1 MDTENKEMREREI
14 SLIDL
19 FAEILLHWRGMLLS
33 ALLGAVLLGA
43 FGYMRSMQSA
53 KVQNRML
60 EEQRYAAEQQK
71 EMTEEELENIWETN
85 RVLMENRLNET
96 QLASVNTALV
106 YKECYEE
113 KLNYQENSPLMQ
125 LDSFHVQRTDLT
137 FLIQTD
143 ANNDAYM
150 IKDIYSDL
158 LISASLYGYV
168 QEQCNLEIG
177 VDELIFLKTS
187 GDGVLKKP
195 NLNVQVVQENESNV
209 LSVKIINSDADTCR
223 AMADA
228 VESYIQKQCQELE
241 DAIGKHKVVLLNRS
255 QGDVSDPDVAD
266 LQKTCASDLYS
277 MQSVLNVLT
286 ASFSAE
292 QLEYYNFMLEA
303 RQNSN
308 EQESF
313 AGNATVWAT
322 PSLSVK
328 YIVLGVILFAFAY
341 VAMVFVTYIFNNK
354 IRSTDNFQ
362 GLYSIPQLG
371 TVTVSDRKRFL
382 GVIDRW
388 ILQLRYHNQRR
399 FTPEESVNL
408 AIVAVKMEAKKRNLR
423 RIYLVGCNLSGTA
436 GQVCERIKTAL
447 EEEQIEVISLN
458 NVLYDAEAMGKLENA
473 EAAVLVETS
482 GATLYDEIV
491 QEMQLLTRQN
501 IIILGGIVVE

>member
-14 SLIDL
+14 SLLDL
-19 FAEILLHWRGMLLS
+19 FAEILLHWREVLIS

-43 FGYMRSMQSA
+43 FGYVRSLQSA

-85 RVLMENRLNET
+85 HVLMENRLNET

-106 YKECYEE
+106 YKERYEE
-113 KLNYQENSPLMQ
+113 RLNYQKNSPLMQ

-143 ANNDAYM
+143 DNNNACM
-150 IKDIYSDL
+150 IKDIYRDL
-158 LISASLYGYV
+158 LASASLYGYV
-168 QEQCNLEIG
+168 REQCNLENG
-177 VDELIFLKTS
+177 VDELIFIKTS
-187 GDGVLKKP
+187 GDGVMKNP

-228 VESYIQKQCQELE
+228 VENYIQKQCQELE
-241 DAIGKHKVVLLNRS
+241 DAIGKHKVVLVNRS

-266 LQKTCASDLYS
+266 LQKTCANDLYS
-277 MQSVLNVLT
+277 MQNALNVLT

-292 QLEYYNFMLEA
+292 QLEYYDFMLEA

-308 EQESF
+308 EQEGF
-313 AGNATVWAT
+313 ADNAMVWAT
-322 PSLSVK
+322 PNLSVK
-328 YIVLGVILFAFAY
+328 YIVLGAVLFAFAY
-341 VAMVFVTYIFNNK
+341 VAMVFVNYVFNNK
-354 IRSTDNFQ
+354 IRSIDNFQ

-371 TVTVSDRKRFL
+371 DVTMSGRKRFL

-388 ILQLRYHNQRR
+388 ILKMRYHGRRR
-399 FTPEESVNL
+399 FSPEEAVGL
-408 AIVAVKMEAKKRNLR
+408 TIMAVKMEAQKHNVKNV
-423 RIYLVGCNLSGTA
+423 YLIGCNLVGA
-436 GQVCERIKTAL
+436 AEQVCTQIKSAL
-447 EEEQIEVISLN
+447 AKEQIDVCVLN
-458 NVLYDAEAMGKLENA
+458 NVLYDAEAMGRLESA
-473 EAAVLVETS
+473 EAAVLVETA
-482 GATLYDEIV
+482 GVTMYDEIT
-491 QEMQLLTRQN
+491 QELQLLNRQK
-501 IIILGGIVVE
+501 IEVLGGIVVE